1 MDKEH
6 LFQEIL
12 PGRLMCLDFEVVA
25 VRALE
30 SFKKM
35 YIMAAMLPYSRYL
48 YGAFS
53 TEPLTGVSLIQLL
66 DDCFEHIGGVPEV
79 LDLNKEK
86 LIQVAEDANNVI
98 TNKDFKNFAWER
110 GFVMR
115 FNSKTTTHFM
125 QAVISKYTERTVYWR
140 DWMWQEG
147 FYSWLSEQNS
157 KPQRLNAK
165 VIPVERLELEQ
176 PFFQPLNYIN

>member
-1 MDKEH
+1 MDKKH
-6 LFQEIL
+6 QIQEIL
-12 PGRLMCLDFEVVA
+12 PGRLMCLDFDIVSVQA
-25 VRALE
+25 FE
-30 SFKKM
+30 SLKKM
-35 YIMAAMLPYSRYL
+35 YIMAVMLPFSRYL
-48 YGAFS
+48 YGSFS
-53 TEPLTGVSLIQLL
+53 TEPLTAVSLIQLL

-86 LIQVAEDANNVI
+86 LSLVAGNNKNVLS
-98 TNKDFKNFAWER
+98 NKDFKNFAWER

-115 FNSKTTTHFM
+115 FNSKATTHFM
-125 QAVISKYTERTVYWR
+125 QAVISKYTERTVYWK

-147 FYSWLSEQNS
+147 FYSWLSEQNC

-176 PFFQPLNYIN
+176 PFFQPLKID